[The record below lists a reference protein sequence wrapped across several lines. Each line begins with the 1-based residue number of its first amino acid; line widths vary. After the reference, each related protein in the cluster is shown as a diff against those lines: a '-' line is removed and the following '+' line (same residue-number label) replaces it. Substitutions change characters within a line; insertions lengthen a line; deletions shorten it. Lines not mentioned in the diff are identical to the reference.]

1 MRAVAVDFESHR
13 VALKELPEPPPPGP
27 GEALFRIHQ
36 TGVCGTD
43 REIAAIRLIYPPPG
57 ESFLTLGHEALG
69 QIVETGPGVAEL
81 QGGDWVLPMVRRPC
95 AGPCKA
101 CASGR
106 ADLCG
111 TGEYRERGIV
121 RMHGYFTDYAV
132 DDCRY
137 LVQVSED
144 TLDYAILIEPLSAVE
159 KAIEVVR
166 RAHNGYFASDPP
178 RALILGAG
186 TIGILAALALR
197 ERGFEVAIC
206 SREERDHPRARLVDL
221 ADVRYIG
228 LDRLWPADIVI
239 EATGSAEAILT
250 GTRSLARNGVLIVL
264 GAPNANLDF
273 PFHDMIFKNQ
283 ALIGSVNATPASFEQ
298 AAADLARFDRR
309 VLRGMIHRAA
319 FTDFEKTLTGPLG
332 PHPKVVHMMA

>member
-1 MRAVAVDFESHR
+1 MRAVAVDFESHQ
-13 VALKELPEPPPPGP
+13 VALKQLPEPPPPLA

-43 REIAAIRLIYPPPG
+43 REIAAIRLIFPPPG

-69 QIVETGPGVAEL
+69 QIVETGPGVTDL
-81 QGGDWVLPMVRRPC
+81 RPGDWVVPMVRRPC
-95 AGPCKA
+95 AGPCRP
-101 CASGR
+101 CAAGR
-106 ADLCG
+106 ADLCA

-132 DDCRY
+132 DDCRF
-137 LVQVSED
+137 LVRVSD
-144 TLDYAILIEPLSAVE
+144 DALDYGILIEPLSAVE
-159 KAIEVVR
+159 KAIDVAR
-166 RAHNGYFASDPP
+166 RAHTGYFASDPP

-186 TIGILAALALR
+186 TIGILAALAFR

-206 SREERDHPRARLVDL
+206 SREERDHPRARLIEL
-221 ADVRYIG
+221 ADVPYIG
-228 LDRLWPADIVI
+228 LDRPWPADIVI

-250 GTRSLARNGVLIVL
+250 GARSLARNGVLIVL
-264 GAPNANLDF
+264 GAPNATLAF

-283 ALIGSVNATPASFEQ
+283 ALVGSVNATPASFEQ

-309 VLRGMIHRAA
+309 VLQRMIHRAA
-319 FTDFEKTLTGPLG
+319 FADFQHTLTGPLG
-332 PHPKVVHMMA
+332 PYPKIVHMMA